1 MSDYPLCT
9 LKRAKKSGR
18 RKGDSLR
25 PSAAESPPAK
35 GRPGCRKGWN
45 KTRRFPAQGRRAAA
59 EYGAPVR
66 PQKSLAGKMT
76 HLSTPFSFWGQYS
89 TKKAGR
95 QEKSWAGRRGDAD
108 WGGLTTRL
116 RAPAGTPP
124 RAACRPPLH
133 TMGKVQI
140 YSAGAYS
147 AEGSPA
153 GSRPRPTN
161 RRKRHIVLQT
171 FRQVVGAACMP
182 PGRRSCGNAVLRA
195 DSPFS
200 DVP

>member
-1 MSDYPLCT
+1 MRPEGQ
-9 LKRAKKSGR
+9 KIRAAGNDTPAARRSGR
-18 RKGDSLR
+18 PRVGT
-25 PSAAESPPAK
+25 PAHGMV
-35 GRPGCRKGWN
+35 GRCTFSCTGAP
-45 KTRRFPAQGRRAAA
+45 RRLAAA
-59 EYGAPVR
+59 R
-66 PQKSLAGKMT
+66 SPQKSLAGKLA
-76 HLSTPFSFWGQYS
+76 HPPTPFSFWGQYS

>member
-76 HLSTPFSFWGQYS
+76 HLSTPFLFLSAYH
-89 TKKAGR
+89 KKGGASREILDRAGAA
-95 QEKSWAGRRGDAD
+95 QT
-108 WGGLTTRL
+108 GGLTTRL
-116 RAPAGTPP
+116 RACRDAPAGGLQAAPTSTRKAHKSPCPP
-124 RAACRPPLH
+124 CLPEHAPAGYDPALQTTANAPPLF
-133 TMGKVQI
+133 
-140 YSAGAYS
+140 S
-147 AEGSPA
+147 
-153 GSRPRPTN
+153 
-161 RRKRHIVLQT
+161 T
-171 FRQVVGAACMP
+171 FRSVVGAACMP

>member
-1 MSDYPLCT
+1 MVAYPLAPR
-9 LKRAKKSGR
+9 RAKNKSR

-25 PSAAESPPAK
+25 PGAAGGPAW
-35 GRPGCRKGWN
+35 GRPPMAWWEDAH
-45 KTRRFPAQGRRAAA
+45 FPARARRAALPRPGRPNNHLQENLRILPPLSHFGGSIA
-59 EYGAPVR
+59 QKRRAVKKNRGPGGAGM
-66 PQKSLAGKMT
+66 QT
-76 HLSTPFSFWGQYS
+76 
-89 TKKAGR
+89 
-95 QEKSWAGRRGDAD
+95 
-108 WGGLTTRL
+108 GGLTTRL